1 MWLLDLLN
9 FAEAFERGGK
19 GVNKQILDD
28 EDDEGIFDFGEENE
42 DDAEEESEED
52 QDEDDDED
60 NETDVSWTLPTW
72 ISKGYAY
79 LYIN

>member
-28 EDDEGIFDFGEENE
+28 EDDEGISDFGEENE
-42 DDAEEESEED
+42 DDGEEEESEED
-52 QDEDDDED
+52 QDEDGGED
-60 NETDVSWTLPTW
+60 NEIDVSWTLQT
-72 ISKGYAY
+72 
-79 LYIN
+79 